1 MSIGGF
7 LLSRKRRRWLKTFSQ
22 SFCWFQTFSRKAEER
37 RNLDLIESLKDISL
51 ISRIEKTEYLRL
63 LMKWSNHDFIILK
76 SIRVKTNLFCQHKCL
91 PWVWVIAGG
100 RRRRSR
106 NNVSQIASFL
116 IGASFG
122 STKSANISQQER
134 IYYQKSN
141 MPELRVM
148 IL

>member
-63 LMKWSNHDFIILK
+63 LMKWSNHDFIIYIK
-76 SIRVKTNLFCQHKCL
+76 SIRVKTNLFWQHKCL
-91 PWVWVIAGG
+91 PWVWVIARG

-134 IYYQKSN
+134 IYYKKVTCQN
-141 MPELRVM
+141 
-148 IL
+148 